1 MSEQT
6 TPEIDTDT
14 ASEFEAITSQED
26 FDKRV
31 SARIARERAKYAD
44 YTDLKTKAAEFDKL
58 QEASKSEVQ
67 KVSERMAQLEK
78 ELESERF
85 NTVRTAVAS
94 AKGVPAHR
102 ISGSTVEELES
113 SADDYL
119 AEVTELSKAQKPK
132 ATSYKS
138 GATGSDSRMDPKT
151 KSAAMIGQLFRQGG

>member
-1 MSEQT
+1 MSEENIST
-6 TPEIDTDT
+6 EVTPTDFEPIV
-14 ASEFEAITSQED
+14 SEEQLE
-26 FDKRV
+26 KRIG
-31 SARIARERAKYAD
+31 ARLARERAKYAD

-102 ISGSTVEELES
+102 ISGSTVEELET
-113 SADDYL
+113 SAEDYL
-119 AEVTELSKAQKPK
+119 AEVSELAKAQRPK

-138 GATGSDSRMDPKT
+138 GATGSDNRLDPKDR
-151 KSAAMIGQLFRQGG
+151 AAAAVRNFRGRG

>member
-1 MSEQT
+1 L
-6 TPEIDTDT
+6 
-14 ASEFEAITSQED
+14 
-26 FDKRV
+26 
-31 SARIARERAKYAD
+31 ARERAKYAD
-44 YTDLKTKAAEFDKL
+44 YTDLKSKAAEFDRL

-85 NTVRTAVAS
+85 NNVRTAVAS

-113 SADDYL
+113 SAESYL
-119 AEVTELSKAQKPK
+119 AEVSELSKAQKPK

-138 GATGSDSRMDPKT
+138 GATGSDSRMDPKA
-151 KSAAMIGQLFRQGG
+151 KSAAMIQQIFRSGG

>member
-1 MSEQT
+1 MSEENIST
-6 TPEIDTDT
+6 EVTPTDFEPIV
-14 ASEFEAITSQED
+14 SEEQLE
-26 FDKRV
+26 KRIG
-31 SARIARERAKYAD
+31 ARLARERAKYAD

-119 AEVTELSKAQKPK
+119 AEVTELAKAQKPK

-151 KSAAMIGQLFRQGG
+151 

>member
-1 MSEQT
+1 MSEQP

-14 ASEFEAITSQED
+14 VSEFEAITSQED

-58 QEASKSEVQ
+58 QEASKTEVQ

-85 NTVRTAVAS
+85 NTVRTTVAS

-102 ISGSTVEELES
+102 ISGSTVEELET
-113 SADDYL
+113 SAEDYL
-119 AEVTELSKAQKPK
+119 AEVSELAKAQRPK

-138 GATGSDSRMDPKT
+138 GATGSDNRLDPKDRAAAVVRNFRG
-151 KSAAMIGQLFRQGG
+151 KS